1 MIFYTPFYMK
11 ERKTRKTSKVGGVLF
26 TSQPN
31 IMPELVRFTEGTIHV
46 IAYKKQAVIV
56 ELTADPSTVLTDPCA
71 ISSVLLKIVAID
83 NAVYNGH
90 VIEATPLKEFQDEVH
105 NHQTICKR
113 SLQRFKCSIT
123 PTILHADVYTQAE
136 LMAAFPNIGKDV
148 KGNVGLIFMERIT
161 HDPSKH
167 SPTLY
172 DYLSHTRDDSLLPK
186 ARRLFVMLAQIG
198 FLHNDFHLSNIVVSK
213 PLHGS
218 SPALLLIDFGRSSNM
233 DPTAFNELVELYD
246 IAKDDALKERILTFL
261 YRIEYKGI
269 NPDDYPDSYGWFKG
283 DIANE
288 VEVTSPIFLD
298 EIQKKKCVL
307 FRKIDYETREFLRR
321 NGHLLKDYPL
331 EKRSDRVLVLYAV
344 ANFGQALEY
353 ASPEL
358 QDDKEVVMTAVRQDN
373 MALRYASH
381 AMRED
386 RDVLRI
392 ALQNPRA
399 IQFAIHP
406 DKRFVLPHLRR
417 DGLSLAYVRDRD
429 KEIIMTALQQNGMA
443 LHYVDRAV
451 QDKEMVMA
459 AVSQNGMALEYAVIK
474 DREVVM
480 TAVRQNGRA
489 LQYAGEWSEDEEVVL
504 TAVLQ
509 NGYAIHFTL
518 NRNPKLL
525 LYASVNGHR
534 ATEDEIKRI
543 LPFLDTYVPSEEDK
557 QLLASFKENLPKM
570 SKKMSTVETFRTLYE
585 REISEELRRREQIT
599 ERTSESLERLSECRK
614 GNCSISGGKNK
625 KVKYGTRRKSRYT
638 RTKSRRA

>member
-1 MIFYTPFYMK
+1 
-11 ERKTRKTSKVGGVLF
+11 
-26 TSQPN
+26 
-31 IMPELVRFTEGTIHV
+31 MPELIRFTQSPPNV
-46 IAYKKQAVIV
+46 LFKKGQAVLL
-56 ELTADPSTVLTDPCA
+56 ELRATPSTVLSDPCA

-83 NAVYNGH
+83 KNAIFNAH
-90 VIEATPLKEFQDEVH
+90 TIQATPVKEFRDEVD
-105 NHQTICKR
+105 NHIDIATR
-113 SLQRFKCSIT
+113 SVPRFECSIV
-123 PTILHADVYTQAE
+123 PSILYADIYTKEE
-136 LMAAFPNIGKDV
+136 LMVVFPEIGKDV
-148 KGNVGLIFMERIT
+148 TGKVGLIFMEHIN
-161 HDPSKH
+161 HPSYK
-167 SPTLY
+167 SSTLF
-172 DYLSHTRDDSLLPK
+172 DYISQTRDNSLLPK
-186 ARRLFVMLAQIG
+186 ARRLFVMLAQLG
-198 FLHNDFHLSNIVVSK
+198 FLHNDFHLANIVVSK

-218 SPALLLIDFGRSSNM
+218 SPALLLIDFGRSSAI
-233 DPTAFNELVELYD
+233 DPTAFNALVESYD
-246 IAKDDALKERILTFL
+246 IAKDDALKEKILTFL
-261 YRIEYKGI
+261 YRIEYTVEGRPL
-269 NPDDYPDSYGWFKG
+269 NPDDYPDNYGWFKG

-288 VEVTSPIFLD
+288 VEVTAPIFLD

-307 FRKIDYETREFLRR
+307 FRKIDYVTREVLRK
-321 NGHLLKDYPL
+321 NGHLLKDYPP
-331 EKRSDRVLVLYAV
+331 EKRSDKVLVLYAV
-344 ANFGQALEY
+344 SNFGEALEY

-358 QDDKEVVMTAVRQDN
+358 QDNKEVVMTAVSQN
-373 MALRYASH
+373 SMALRFASP

-386 RDVLRI
+386 RDILRI

-443 LHYVDRAV
+443 LHYVTSEV

-489 LQYAGEWSEDEEVVL
+489 LQYADAWSEDEEVVL

-525 LYASVNGHR
+525 LYASVNGHH

-543 LPFLDTYVPSEEDK
+543 MPFLDTYVPSEEDK
-557 QLLASFKENLPKM
+557 QLLASFKENVPKM

-585 REISEELRRREQIT
+585 REISEELIRRKQIT

-625 KVKYGTRRKSRYT
+625 KVKYGTRKSRHT